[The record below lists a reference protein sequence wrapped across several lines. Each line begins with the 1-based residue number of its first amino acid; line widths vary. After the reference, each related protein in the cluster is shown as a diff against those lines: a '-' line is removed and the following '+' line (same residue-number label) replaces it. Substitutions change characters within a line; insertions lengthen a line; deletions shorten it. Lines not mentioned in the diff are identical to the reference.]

1 MVMTKQR
8 KPRLYKS
15 DRSEFLD
22 TELRISVKSLFLLF
36 FLTVGFFVLAFICK
50 GPTYGVL

>member
-1 MVMTKQR
+1 MMTKQN

-36 FLTVGFFVLAFICK
+36 FLVVGFFILAFLCK
-50 GPTYGVL
+50 GPTMGYL